1 MSLVSSLADFLKPAP
16 KLTPQI
22 RKALD
27 RVASVVD
34 PLLKSAAG
42 FERRLALP
50 VEHALGYCEGLVAA
64 LPGPIDI
71 NRQSFASDPLIHALF
86 ATADDI
92 EQMLGRSQAVRDF
105 LAGPESLEE
114 DYFYALFTAR
124 RQQKKQIGS
133 AQHGDV
139 IQIDVPQVVV
149 YFGDQTLIEPSCDLD
164 TTLANL
170 RCQALQSLLLTFH
183 EHVEALRSERE
194 GLRTDT
200 AMERAHLTVLRGKSS
215 GPEFQAHTRHL
226 AHLEADLREKAAT
239 LMPDQL
245 IQALADYMSAP
256 DTSLR
261 LTPTNITVDRLGIV
275 SDQAES
281 DDINVN
287 TLSFPEFRG
296 RDKRIHMAMVARVR
310 RDEAQAAVE
319 LVSDQ
324 RRRFM
329 II

>member
-16 KLTPQI
+16 ALTPQI
-22 RKALD
+22 RRALD
-27 RVASVVD
+27 RVANVVD

-42 FERRLALP
+42 FERHLALP

-92 EQMLGRSQAVRDF
+92 GQMLGRSQAVRDF
-105 LAGPESLEE
+105 LAEPESLE
-114 DYFYALFTAR
+114 DDNFYALFTAR

-133 AQHGDV
+133 AQRGDV

-183 EHVEALRSERE
+183 EHLEALRSERE
-194 GLRTDT
+194 GLRADT
-200 AMERAHLTVLRGKSS
+200 AMQRAHLTVLRGKSP
-215 GPEFQAHTRHL
+215 GPEFQTHTRHL
-226 AHLEADLREKAAT
+226 AQLETDLREKAAA
-239 LMPDQL
+239 LMPDEL
-245 IQALADYMSAP
+245 IQALADYLRAP
-256 DTSLR
+256 DASLR
-261 LTPTNITVDRLGIV
+261 LTPINITVDRLGIV
-275 SDQAES
+275 SDQ
-281 DDINVN
+281 DNGDINFN